1 MENWEGVRVVVLG
14 LARQGKALARYLTE
28 HGAEVIASDL
38 KREDELPLDEL
49 SDLEIQ
55 FELGDH
61 PHRLLEQADLLCLS
75 GGIPADLPLAQQARL
90 QGIRVANDSQLFL
103 ENSLAPVIGITGS
116 AGKTTTTE
124 LLGRM
129 GRAAVEGSKRS
140 VWVGGN
146 IGRPLIADLDQI
158 KQDDL
163 VVMELSSFQL
173 ELMTASPK
181 TAAVLNLTPN
191 HLDRHHTLE
200 AYTAAK
206 ANILNFQLEGDTAV
220 LSREDPAA
228 WGLRNYVQGRLL
240 SFGVR
245 PFDGEGTYVER
256 GQVRLILGGEE
267 VRLFPVEAIS
277 LRGPHNLQ
285 NVLAASALAGAAGIE
300 PEAMLAGVEGFT
312 GVEHRLEFVR
322 TVGGADWYNDSIATA
337 PERTV
342 AAIRSFGEPVVLLA
356 GGRDKDLD
364 WRELITLIS
373 LRVDHLVLFG
383 ESAPMIEGLLHS
395 SSGGRPYTQTMA
407 DGLEQAVRAA
417 AEVADEGDVVLLA
430 PGGTSYDE
438 FIDFAA
444 RGARFKE
451 LVRGL

>member
-14 LARQGKALARYLTE
+14 LARQGKALTRYLTE

-49 SDLEIQ
+49 SDLELQ

-61 PHRLLEQADLLCLS
+61 PQRLLEQADLLCLS

-364 WRELITLIS
+364 WGELITLIS

-417 AEVADEGDVVLLA
+417 AAVADEGDVVLLA

>member
-1 MENWEGVRVVVLG
+1 MRVVVLG
-14 LARQGKALARYLTE
+14 LARQGKALTRYLTE

-61 PHRLLEQADLLCLS
+61 PQRLLEQADLLCLS

>member
-14 LARQGKALARYLTE
+14 LARQGKALTRYLSE

-61 PHRLLEQADLLCLS
+61 PQELLEEADLLCLS

-103 ENSLAPVIGITGS
+103 ENSPAPVMGITGS

-129 GRAAVEGSKRS
+129 ARAAVEGSNRTA
-140 VWVGGN
+140 WVGGN

-158 KQDDL
+158 SEDDL

-173 ELMTASPK
+173 ELMTASPQI
-181 TAAVLNLTPN
+181 AVVLNLTPN
-191 HLDRHHTLE
+191 HLDRHRTME
-200 AYTAAK
+200 AYSAAK
-206 ANILNFQLEGDTAV
+206 ANILNFQLKRDTAV
-220 LSREDPAA
+220 LGREDSGS
-228 WGLRNYVQGRLL
+228 WGLRNYAQGRVLG
-240 SFGVR
+240 FGVR
-245 PFDGEGTYVER
+245 PFDGEGTYIEG
-256 GQVRLILGGEE
+256 GQVRLQMNGRE
-267 VRLFPVEAIS
+267 VRLFPVDAVS
-277 LRGPHNLQ
+277 LRGPHNLL
-285 NVLAASALAGAAGIE
+285 NVLAACAVAGVVGVE

-322 TVGGADWYNDSIATA
+322 DVGGIDWYNDSIATT

-342 AAIRSFGEPVVLLA
+342 AAIRSFGEPLVLLA
-356 GGRDKDLD
+356 GGRDKNLD
-364 WRELITLIS
+364 WSGLITLIS
-373 LRVDHLVLFG
+373 QRVDHLVLFG
-383 ESAPMIEGLLHS
+383 ESAQMIEGLLRGS
-395 SSGGRPYTQTMA
+395 PGERPHTLAIA
-407 DGLEQAVRAA
+407 DGLEQAVQAA
-417 AEVADEGDVVLLA
+417 AEVADEDDVVLLA
-430 PGGTSYDE
+430 PGGTSFDE
-438 FIDFAA
+438 FVDFAA
-444 RGARFKE
+444 RGDWFKE
-451 LVRGL
+451 LVQAL

>member
-1 MENWEGVRVVVLG
+1 MRVVVLG
-14 LARQGKALARYLTE
+14 LARQGKALTRYLTE

-61 PHRLLEQADLLCLS
+61 PQRLLEQADLLCLS

-364 WRELITLIS
+364 WGELITLIS

>member
-1 MENWEGVRVVVLG
+1 MRVVVLG
-14 LARQGKALARYLTE
+14 LARQGKALTRYLTE

>member
-364 WRELITLIS
+364 WGELITLIS

-383 ESAPMIEGLLHS
+383 ESGPMIEGLLHS

>member
-14 LARQGKALARYLTE
+14 LARQGKALTRYLTE

>member
-14 LARQGKALARYLTE
+14 LARQGKALTRYLTE

-342 AAIRSFGEPVVLLA
+342 AAIRS
-356 GGRDKDLD
+356 
-364 WRELITLIS
+364 
-373 LRVDHLVLFG
+373 
-383 ESAPMIEGLLHS
+383 
-395 SSGGRPYTQTMA
+395 
-407 DGLEQAVRAA
+407 
-417 AEVADEGDVVLLA
+417 
-430 PGGTSYDE
+430 
-438 FIDFAA
+438 
-444 RGARFKE
+444 
-451 LVRGL
+451 

>member
-61 PHRLLEQADLLCLS
+61 PQRLLEQADLLCLS

-322 TVGGADWYNDSIATA
+322 TVGGVDWYNDSIATA

-383 ESAPMIEGLLHS
+383 ESGPMIEGLLHS

>member
-1 MENWEGVRVVVLG
+1 M
-14 LARQGKALARYLTE
+14 
-28 HGAEVIASDL
+28 
-38 KREDELPLDEL
+38 
-49 SDLEIQ
+49 
-55 FELGDH
+55 
-61 PHRLLEQADLLCLS
+61 
-75 GGIPADLPLAQQARL
+75 
-90 QGIRVANDSQLFL
+90 
-103 ENSLAPVIGITGS
+103 
-116 AGKTTTTE
+116 
-124 LLGRM
+124 
-129 GRAAVEGSKRS
+129 
-140 VWVGGN
+140 
-146 IGRPLIADLDQI
+146 
-158 KQDDL
+158 
-163 VVMELSSFQL
+163 
-173 ELMTASPK
+173 
-181 TAAVLNLTPN
+181 
-191 HLDRHHTLE
+191 
-200 AYTAAK
+200 
-206 ANILNFQLEGDTAV
+206 
-220 LSREDPAA
+220 
-228 WGLRNYVQGRLL
+228 
-240 SFGVR
+240 
-245 PFDGEGTYVER
+245 
-256 GQVRLILGGEE
+256 
-267 VRLFPVEAIS
+267 RLFPVEAIS

-395 SSGGRPYTQTMA
+395 SSGERPFTRTMA

>member
-14 LARQGKALARYLTE
+14 LARQGKALSRYLTE

-49 SDLEIQ
+49 SDLELQ

-61 PHRLLEQADLLCLS
+61 PQRLLEQADLLCLS

-364 WRELITLIS
+364 WGELITLIS

>member
-14 LARQGKALARYLTE
+14 LARQGKALTRYLTE

-61 PHRLLEQADLLCLS
+61 PQRLLEQADLLCLS

-256 GQVRLILGGEE
+256 GQVRLILDGEE

-285 NVLAASALAGAAGIE
+285 NVLAVCALAGAAGIE

>member
-14 LARQGKALARYLTE
+14 LARQGKALTRYLTE

-383 ESAPMIEGLLHS
+383 ESGPMIEGLLHS

>member
-14 LARQGKALARYLTE
+14 LARQGKALTRYLTE

-364 WRELITLIS
+364 WGELITLIS

-383 ESAPMIEGLLHS
+383 ESGPMIEGLLHS

>member
-49 SDLEIQ
+49 SDLDIQ

-61 PHRLLEQADLLCLS
+61 PQRLLEQADLLCLS

-129 GRAAVEGSKRS
+129 GRAAVEGSNRS

-206 ANILNFQLEGDTAV
+206 VNILNFQLEGDTAV

-395 SSGGRPYTQTMA
+395 YSGGRPYTQTMA

>member
-14 LARQGKALARYLTE
+14 LARQGKALSRYLTE

-49 SDLEIQ
+49 SDLELQ

-61 PHRLLEQADLLCLS
+61 PQRLLEQADLLCLS

-364 WRELITLIS
+364 WGELITLIS

-383 ESAPMIEGLLHS
+383 ESGPMIEGLLHS

>member
-61 PHRLLEQADLLCLS
+61 PQRLLEQADLLCLS

-206 ANILNFQLEGDTAV
+206 ANILNFQLEDDTAV

-364 WRELITLIS
+364 WGELITLIS

-383 ESAPMIEGLLHS
+383 ESGPMIEGLLHS

>member
-14 LARQGKALARYLTE
+14 LARQGKALTRYLTE

-61 PHRLLEQADLLCLS
+61 PQRLLEQADLLCLS

-206 ANILNFQLEGDTAV
+206 ANILNFQLEDDTAV

>member
-383 ESAPMIEGLLHS
+383 ESGPMIEGLLHS

>member
-14 LARQGKALARYLTE
+14 LARQGKALTRYLTE

-206 ANILNFQLEGDTAV
+206 ANILNFQLEDDTAV

>member
-61 PHRLLEQADLLCLS
+61 PQRLLEQADLLCLS

>member
-14 LARQGKALARYLTE
+14 LARQGKALTRYLTE

-220 LSREDPAA
+220 LGREDPAA

-364 WRELITLIS
+364 WGELITLIS

-383 ESAPMIEGLLHS
+383 ESAPM
-395 SSGGRPYTQTMA
+395 
-407 DGLEQAVRAA
+407 V
-417 AEVADEGDVVLLA
+417 
-430 PGGTSYDE
+430 
-438 FIDFAA
+438 
-444 RGARFKE
+444 
-451 LVRGL
+451 

>member
-14 LARQGKALARYLTE
+14 LARQGKALTRYLTE

-61 PHRLLEQADLLCLS
+61 PQRLLEQADLLCLS

-220 LSREDPAA
+220 LGREDPAA

>member
-14 LARQGKALARYLTE
+14 LARQGKALTRYLTE

-61 PHRLLEQADLLCLS
+61 PQRLLEQADLLCLS

-220 LSREDPAA
+220 LGREDPAA

-417 AEVADEGDVVLLA
+417 AEVADEGDVVLFA